1 MLEGGWLVMQII
13 KRKLDIDDSEKK
25 KVLTCAFF
33 IRTLLVLISG
43 IIFLSIVVLDEN
55 IDVEIDF
62 N

>member
-1 MLEGGWLVMQII
+1 MQII